1 MADIKKYISDLAVE
15 FERLSYDD
23 MESCSN
29 SERLLYLYAY
39 YHYFNADSS
48 KITDITQGNVYERDS
63 SDEIAGIYIDQD
75 SDNADVDVVI
85 VNYVENGEEFEFPGI
100 LKVFKDAENAIFAYM
115 GNRTLCRKKL
125 STLLGDEDYKFAE
138 DKPLKIR
145 LITNFNPKTAA
156 KKRAITNALNNM
168 KPIHEY
174 VSYQVS
180 FGYDIEYEILEIE
193 SPKEYVDEASITV
206 DRGNNF
212 VSFGTENS
220 VIVNISAKS
229 LKSLYELYGY
239 RGLFSQNLRYYVK
252 NAKVDDNV
260 IESIQEHP
268 ENFWYFNNGIILI
281 CEDYSIEDTSINLYK
296 FSIINGGQTTKLIGE
311 TEFDRDF
318 FLQCKIIKNR
328 FTDEDDRLEFI
339 SNVAEASNTQKPIK
353 DKDLIANRIEQR
365 LLKKQ
370 MANAGVYCQIK
381 RGEKVNKK
389 LYPNAW
395 QNTTNEELGQFL
407 LSFVYQKPGTARGSK
422 QSICGNKERY
432 SLLFGK
438 TYNSGFLC
446 DLLRIK
452 AYYKLW
458 VTRIKKTDD
467 GYDPYKVGLIN
478 NGMFFMTAIIGVVS
492 KIYYHPE
499 LIESINES
507 VMSEQKL
514 ELVSQHDLDHS
525 VFMNFDKPKDQFFAL
540 FEYCYKHFYGPGYEL
555 FKSVKDGQNNYSN
568 FTKINN
574 NYMTYI
580 FFQIVREYRN
590 GIVGADKIFLDS
602 IFYQASEDDLDRDRH
617 LLQKYVN
624 VISAEINVTSDVPE
638 AVTARIKD
646 ELIAYRTK
654 VCKEKR
660 IKAYEVFRNLS
671 CDRIAK
677 FAPTTIE
684 ELRNLRCLDE
694 SQIKKFGDDIIL
706 IVVNSSIEH
715 KK

>member
-229 LKSLYELYGY
+229 LKSLYELV
-239 RGLFSQNLRYYVK
+239 L
-252 NAKVDDNV
+252 
-260 IESIQEHP
+260 E
-268 ENFWYFNNGIILI
+268 
-281 CEDYSIEDTSINLYK
+281 YK
-296 FSIINGGQTTKLIGE
+296 
-311 TEFDRDF
+311 
-318 FLQCKIIKNR
+318 
-328 FTDEDDRLEFI
+328 
-339 SNVAEASNTQKPIK
+339 
-353 DKDLIANRIEQR
+353 
-365 LLKKQ
+365 
-370 MANAGVYCQIK
+370 
-381 RGEKVNKK
+381 
-389 LYPNAW
+389 
-395 QNTTNEELGQFL
+395 
-407 LSFVYQKPGTARGSK
+407 
-422 QSICGNKERY
+422 
-432 SLLFGK
+432 
-438 TYNSGFLC
+438 
-446 DLLRIK
+446 
-452 AYYKLW
+452 
-458 VTRIKKTDD
+458 
-467 GYDPYKVGLIN
+467 
-478 NGMFFMTAIIGVVS
+478 
-492 KIYYHPE
+492 
-499 LIESINES
+499 
-507 VMSEQKL
+507 
-514 ELVSQHDLDHS
+514 
-525 VFMNFDKPKDQFFAL
+525 
-540 FEYCYKHFYGPGYEL
+540 
-555 FKSVKDGQNNYSN
+555 
-568 FTKINN
+568 
-574 NYMTYI
+574 
-580 FFQIVREYRN
+580 
-590 GIVGADKIFLDS
+590 
-602 IFYQASEDDLDRDRH
+602 
-617 LLQKYVN
+617 
-624 VISAEINVTSDVPE
+624 
-638 AVTARIKD
+638 
-646 ELIAYRTK
+646 
-654 VCKEKR
+654 
-660 IKAYEVFRNLS
+660 
-671 CDRIAK
+671 
-677 FAPTTIE
+677 
-684 ELRNLRCLDE
+684 
-694 SQIKKFGDDIIL
+694 
-706 IVVNSSIEH
+706 
-715 KK
+715 